1 MGDDDETD
9 DGVGEVSIG
18 IDANVKEVEASN
30 AMNAI

>member
-1 MGDDDETD
+1 MKPTTVSER
-9 DGVGEVSIG
+9 VSIG